1 MEGLY
6 FEVKPRRD
14 EPRRPRSS
22 DKPRPNITSN
32 HCSFPSVLHPNSP
45 TLCPEKL
52 TSARKRAATWEERLE
67 EEGEEEEV
75 QYKLTLIGSLPVH
88 HLTTMAMLPWVVA
101 EISKAQPAEREL
113 GTGLCSGSPSAG
125 QLDPS
130 THNQTVFLCVSA
142 SWVRCV
148 SVLEE
153 GAVWDPLTH
162 TVLFECRPHQV
173 TKLIHNSQ
181 EPNSFG
187 CLVRD
192 APNCACYV
200 FQCQDSTKVPEIIS
214 TLRQVGK
221 SSARNDDIT
230 IHASKTSS
238 AGSDPSETCFSSLS
252 TTTTTIAPSIAV
264 SPTAFAKKFEV
275 LFCGRVSVAHKKAPP
290 ALIDECIEKFS
301 QLHGS
306 GKSDKGGNSGGLVGG
321 LRRALTSS
329 SNGLV
334 GGGAVGNGAAGSP
347 TTGKRPVLFK
357 RDPSFPCLQALDE
370 NGLSPEI
377 SHTNTT
383 DAQAN
388 SAGVQPTSLQENR
401 TMLFTVGRSQIFLV
415 SPDTKKVA
423 IEKSFREISFCS
435 QGIRHVD
442 HFGFICRET
451 VEGGSCHFVCY
462 VFQCTDESLVD
473 EIMLTLKQAFSVAA
487 LQQNAKTQSQQC
499 DSCPMQQL
507 HRLCERIEGLHPSK
521 TKLELQKYLATLDN
535 QEQASVFENAMRAR
549 PKSDQEENELVMA
562 SLRSLYEERQR
573 SHQHTLCGDSKQ
585 VCEDAAPAPVEAQQ
599 QSSSRQRLEQFKSRA
614 KRSLTESLEGIWK
627 ASSKTRA
634 QRDNSVGS
642 DSGSST
648 CTVKSSQDHPCLDDP
663 LPPSTQLRPTSPL
676 RCHNST
682 GDLKRL
688 DSSLPLS
695 PSSSSLP
702 GDAQPQGFRRR
713 ASTFSHPPTPSSAE
727 YSPMHILTHTPQDP
741 TAASKPK
748 LVRHYS
754 VSTDTPHQSKHV
766 PTDSTL
772 PPIPPCPSSHSPL
785 LAHHPSSPSAG
796 ARLNRRSTLGDLR
809 ARLHSS
815 SSVPNFLKFQFLAPV
830 HENDSPEL
838 RSSDV
843 AALSTPSAACGVG
856 ESPLRSHRHS
866 WRQQIFLRVATPQK
880 NTESNERGDPCLE
893 GGRVC
898 VGQVGVG
905 GSGDSS
911 VRVVPEERKKRSKE
925 ELRELWRKAIL
936 QQILLQ
942 RMERENQ
949 KLQASE
955 SDLQNKRLKL
965 DYEEITPCLKDV
977 TLVWEKMLGTPG
989 RAKVKFDRE
998 TIHAAVAQGVPRQH
1012 RGEIWKFLSEQYL
1025 LRQTV
1030 PSRPPTNHTPY
1041 KELLKQ
1047 LTSQQ
1052 HAILIDLGRT
1062 FPTHPYFQAQLGA
1075 GQLSLYNLLK
1085 AYSLLDPEVGYCQGL
1100 SFIAGVL
1107 LLHMGE
1113 EDAFNMLKFL
1123 MYDVGLRKQYRP
1135 DMIILQI
1142 QMYQLSRLLHD
1153 YHRDLYS
1160 HLEQQEI
1167 GPSLYATPWFLTAFA
1182 SHFPLGFVARVFDML
1197 FLQGSEVIFK
1207 VALSLLGS
1215 HKPLILQHES
1225 LESIVDFIKTTLP
1238 NLGLVQME
1246 KTINQ
1251 VCEMDMSKQLQAY
1264 EVEYHVLQDELLDT
1278 PPTLN
1283 QHQRAAQLE
1292 RTNQSLRQQNLDL
1305 LEELQVS
1312 HARVCSLESRV
1323 EALTQSEGRL
1333 KEQVSVLEEEKK
1345 QLASTVTH
1353 LQALLVSLGI
1363 HTNPDGHT
1371 LPPPSERQVTAT
1383 AKVEGLANRTV
1394 DSLLHPLALP
1404 EGS

>member
-14 EPRRPRSS
+14 EALRPGSF
-22 DKPRPNITSN
+22 DKPRPNLTSN
-32 HCSFPSVLHPNSP
+32 HRSFPSLSHFTSSQ
-45 TLCPEKL
+45 KL
-52 TSARKRAATWEERLE
+52 TSARETAAW
-67 EEGEEEEV
+67 GEKVEEEV
-75 QYKLTLIGSLPVH
+75 EEEVRYKLTLIGSLPVH
-88 HLTTMAMLPWVVA
+88 HMTTMAMLPWVVA
-101 EISKAQPAEREL
+101 EISRSRPAEKEEVRCA
-113 GTGLCSGSPSAG
+113 GPGGG
-125 QLDPS
+125 QLYPP
-130 THNQTVFLCVSA
+130 TRNQTVFLCVSA
-142 SWVRCV
+142 SLVRCM
-148 SVLEE
+148 SVWAE
-153 GAVWDPLTH
+153 GVVWDPLTH

-181 EPNSFG
+181 EASSFG
-187 CLVRD
+187 CLVRGP
-192 APNCACYV
+192 PNCACYV

-214 TLRQVGK
+214 TLRQAGK
-221 SSARNDDIT
+221 SSARNNET
-230 IHASKTSS
+230 TSNKTS
-238 AGSDPSETCFSSLS
+238 AGSAGTEPSETCLNVSSLS
-252 TTTTTIAPSIAV
+252 TTTSSAAHAAAV
-264 SPTAFAKKFEV
+264 SPTTFAKKFEV

-301 QLHGS
+301 QLHRS
-306 GKSDKGGNSGGLVGG
+306 GMTDKGGSSGGLVGG
-321 LRRALTSS
+321 LKKALSFQ
-329 SNGLV
+329 SNGLWND
-334 GGGAVGNGAAGSP
+334 AVGNGAAGSP

-357 RDPSFPCLQALDE
+357 RDPSFPSLQALDE

-377 SHTNTT
+377 SHANTT
-383 DAQAN
+383 DAN
-388 SAGVQPTSLQENR
+388 TRSPGVQPTSLQENR
-401 TMLFTVGRSQIFLV
+401 TMLFTIGRSQIFLV

-507 HRLCERIEGLHPSK
+507 HRLCERIEGLHPPK
-521 TKLELQKYLATLDN
+521 TKLELQKHLATLDN
-535 QEQASVFENAMRAR
+535 QEQASVFENTMRAR
-549 PKSDQEENELVMA
+549 PKSDQEENELIMA
-562 SLRSLYEERQR
+562 SLRNLYEERQK
-573 SHQHTLCGDSKQ
+573 SHQHTLPGDSKQ
-585 VCEDAAPAPVEAQQ
+585 VCEEPAPVPVEAQQ

-627 ASSKTRA
+627 GSSKARA
-634 QRDNSVGS
+634 QRNNSEGS
-642 DSGSST
+642 DSSSSI
-648 CTVKSSQDHPCLDDP
+648 CTVNSSQEQSCYDDP
-663 LPPSTQLRPTSPL
+663 LPASSQLRPTSPL

-688 DSSLPLS
+688 DTSLSLS

-713 ASTFSHPPTPSSAE
+713 ASTFSHSPTSTSAE
-727 YSPMHILTHTPQDP
+727 YSPLHTVTHKPQDP
-741 TAASKPK
+741 TAATKPK

-754 VSTDTPHQSKHV
+754 VSTDTPHQS
-766 PTDSTL
+766 
-772 PPIPPCPSSHSPL
+772 
-785 LAHHPSSPSAG
+785 
-796 ARLNRRSTLGDLR
+796 N
-809 ARLHSS
+809 
-815 SSVPNFLKFQFLAPV
+815 
-830 HENDSPEL
+830 
-838 RSSDV
+838 DV
-843 AALSTPSAACGVG
+843 AALSTPSAAYAVG

-880 NTESNERGDPCLE
+880 NTETSERGDSCLE

-898 VGQVGVG
+898 VGQVVGG

-911 VRVVPEERKKRSKE
+911 MRVVPEERMKRSKE
-925 ELRELWRKAIL
+925 DLRELWRKAIL

-965 DYEEITPCLKDV
+965 DYEEITPCLKEV

-989 RAKVKFDRE
+989 RAKVKFDTE

-1025 LRQTV
+1025 IRQTV
-1030 PSRPPTNHTPY
+1030 PARPPPNHTPY

-1123 MYDVGLRKQYRP
+1123 MYDIGLRKQYRP
-1135 DMIILQI
+1135 DMITLQI

-1153 YHRDLYS
+1153 YHRDLHT

-1215 HKPLILQHES
+1215 HKPLILQHDS

-1251 VCEMDMSKQLQAY
+1251 VCEMDVCKQLQAY

-1312 HARVCSLESRV
+1312 HARVCSLEGRMETLV
-1323 EALTQSEGRL
+1323 QSEGQL
-1333 KEQVSVLEEEKK
+1333 KQQVSSLEEEKK
-1345 QLASTVTH
+1345 QLLSTVTH
-1353 LQALLVSLGI
+1353 LKDLLASLGI
-1363 HTNPDGHT
+1363 QTTPDGHK
-1371 LPPPSERQVTAT
+1371 LPPPSERHVVTAE
-1383 AKVEGLANRTV
+1383 AQVEGREGLGNRTV
-1394 DSLLHPLALP
+1394 DSLPHPLALP
-1404 EGS
+1404 KGL

>member
-1 MEGLY
+1 MADGMKARLQRLNL
-6 FEVKPRRD
+6 F
-14 EPRRPRSS
+14 
-22 DKPRPNITSN
+22 NI
-32 HCSFPSVLHPNSP
+32 
-45 TLCPEKL
+45 K
-52 TSARKRAATWEERLE
+52 
-67 EEGEEEEV
+67 
-75 QYKLTLIGSLPVH
+75 
-88 HLTTMAMLPWVVA
+88 
-101 EISKAQPAEREL
+101 
-113 GTGLCSGSPSAG
+113 
-125 QLDPS
+125 
-130 THNQTVFLCVSA
+130 
-142 SWVRCV
+142 
-148 SVLEE
+148 
-153 GAVWDPLTH
+153 
-162 TVLFECRPHQV
+162 
-173 TKLIHNSQ
+173 Q
-181 EPNSFG
+181 EQK
-187 CLVRD
+187 D
-192 APNCACYV
+192 
-200 FQCQDSTKVPEIIS
+200 VPEIIS
-214 TLRQVGK
+214 TLRQAGK
-221 SSARNDDIT
+221 SSARSDVI
-230 IHASKTSS
+230 APVPVKTSS
-238 AGSDPSETCFSSLS
+238 GRHDPSEACHAAASAA
-252 TTTTTIAPSIAV
+252 I

-275 LFCGRVSVAHKKAPP
+275 LFCGRASVAHKKAPP
-290 ALIDECIEKFS
+290 ALIDECIEKFG

-306 GKSDKGGNSGGLVGG
+306 GSSDGGGTAGGSAGAPQ
-321 LRRALTSS
+321 RASFQH
-329 SNGLV
+329 NGLW
-334 GGGAVGNGAAGSP
+334 GADVRNGAAGSP
-347 TTGKRPVLFK
+347 TAGKRPALFK

-383 DAQAN
+383 EAQGH
-388 SAGVQPTSLQENR
+388 SAEVQPTSLQENR
-401 TMLFTVGRSQIFLV
+401 TMLFMVGRSQIFLV

-435 QGIRHVD
+435 QGICHVD

-487 LQQNAKTQSQQC
+487 LQQNVKTQRQQC
-499 DSCPMQQL
+499 DGCPMQQL
-507 HRLCERIEGLHPSK
+507 HRLCERIEGLHASK
-521 TKLELQKYLATLDN
+521 TKLELQRHLASLDN
-535 QEQASVFENAMRAR
+535 EEQASVFENTMRAC

-562 SLRSLYEERQR
+562 SLRVLYEEKQR
-573 SHQHTLCGDSKQ
+573 SHQHTLPGDSKQ
-585 VCEDAAPAPVEAQQ
+585 VCEEVAPAPVDSQ

-627 ASSKTRA
+627 GSSKARA
-634 QRDNSVGS
+634 QRDNSVVG
-642 DSGSST
+642 DSGSSVCALT
-648 CTVKSSQDHPCLDDP
+648 CDQSCLDDP
-663 LPPSTQLRPTSPL
+663 LPAPSQLRPTSPL

-688 DSSLPLS
+688 DSSLPPAAS
-695 PSSSSLP
+695 FQPSDSH
-702 GDAQPQGFRRR
+702 PQGFRRR

-727 YSPMHILTHTPQDP
+727 NSPLHALTRTSQDLA
-741 TAASKPK
+741 AASKPK

-754 VSTDTPHQSKHV
+754 VSTDTPHQS
-766 PTDSTL
+766 
-772 PPIPPCPSSHSPL
+772 
-785 LAHHPSSPSAG
+785 
-796 ARLNRRSTLGDLR
+796 
-809 ARLHSS
+809 
-815 SSVPNFLKFQFLAPV
+815 
-830 HENDSPEL
+830 ND
-838 RSSDV
+838 V
-843 AALSTPSAACGVG
+843 VALSTPSAACGVA
-856 ESPLRSHRHS
+856 ESPLRSYRHS

-880 NTESNERGDPCLE
+880 NTDPSERGDPCLE
-893 GGRVC
+893 RGRLSA
-898 VGQVGVG
+898 GQEGVG
-905 GSGDSS
+905 GSGEPSIRP
-911 VRVVPEERKKRSKE
+911 VAEERRRRRSKE

-942 RMERENQ
+942 RMEMENQ

-977 TLVWEKMLGTPG
+977 TLVWEKMLGTPA
-989 RAKVKFDRE
+989 RAKVKFDTE
-998 TIHAAVAQGVPRQH
+998 AIHGAVAQGVPRQH
-1012 RGEIWKFLSEQYL
+1012 RGEIWKLLSEQYL

-1030 PSRPPTNHTPY
+1030 PSRPPTNPTPY
-1041 KELLKQ
+1041 KDLLKQ
-1047 LTSQQ
+1047 LTTQQ

-1062 FPTHPYFQAQLGA
+1062 FPTHPYFQGQLGA

-1113 EDAFNMLKFL
+1113 EDAFYMLKFL

-1153 YHRDLYS
+1153 YHRDLYI

-1207 VALSLLGS
+1207 VAMSLLGS

-1251 VCEMDMSKQLQAY
+1251 VCQMDVSKQLQAY
-1264 EVEYHVLQDELLDT
+1264 EVEYHVLQDELVDT
-1278 PPTLN
+1278 PPTLT
-1283 QHQRAAQLE
+1283 QQQRAAQLE

-1312 HARVCSLESRV
+1312 HARVCSLEGQV
-1323 EALTQSEGRL
+1323 EILAQSEGQLR
-1333 KEQVSVLEEEKK
+1333 EQVTALEGEKE
-1345 QLASTVTH
+1345 QLASTVRH
-1353 LQALLVSLGI
+1353 LRDILTGLGI
-1363 HTNPDGHT
+1363 HTTPEGHT
-1371 LPPPSERQVTAT
+1371 PPPPHPEDKQRLGAVRGGGGEVSTA
-1383 AKVEGLANRTV
+1383 
-1394 DSLLHPLALP
+1394 DFLLHTTVLP

>member
-1 MEGLY
+1 M
-6 FEVKPRRD
+6 
-14 EPRRPRSS
+14 
-22 DKPRPNITSN
+22 N
-32 HCSFPSVLHPNSP
+32 
-45 TLCPEKL
+45 
-52 TSARKRAATWEERLE
+52 ATWGVKVE
-67 EEGEEEEV
+67 EEGEEEEEEEEV
-75 QYKLTLIGSLPVH
+75 KYKLTLIGSLPVH

-101 EISKAQPAEREL
+101 EIGRSRPAEKEPN
-113 GTGLCSGSPSAG
+113 GDG

-130 THNQTVFLCVSA
+130 TSNQMVSLCVSA

-148 SVLEE
+148 SIMGE
-153 GAVWDPLTH
+153 GVVWDPLTH
-162 TVLFECRPHQV
+162 TVLFECSPHQV

-181 EPNSFG
+181 EPSSFG
-187 CLVRD
+187 CLLRKT
-192 APNCACYV
+192 PHCACYV

-214 TLRQVGK
+214 SLRQAGK
-221 SSARNDDIT
+221 SSARNNDTAAI
-230 IHASKTSS
+230 SNKTSTR
-238 AGSDPSETCFSSLS
+238 AFS
-252 TTTTTIAPSIAV
+252 
-264 SPTAFAKKFEV
+264 KKFEV
-275 LFCGRVSVAHKKAPP
+275 LFCGRVSVAHRKAPP

-301 QLHGS
+301 KLHGS
-306 GKSDKGGNSGGLVGG
+306 GTTDEGGNGGRLVGG
-321 LRRALTSS
+321 LRRALTFQ
-329 SNGLV
+329 SNGL
-334 GGGAVGNGAAGSP
+334 GS
-347 TTGKRPVLFK
+347 G
-357 RDPSFPCLQALDE
+357 ALDE

-383 DAQAN
+383 DAHTC
-388 SAGVQPTSLQENR
+388 SAEVQPTSLQENR
-401 TMLFTVGRSQIFLV
+401 TMLFTVGRSQIFLI

-487 LQQNAKTQSQQC
+487 LHQSAKTQSQQC
-499 DSCPMQQL
+499 DGCPMQQL
-507 HRLCERIEGLHPSK
+507 HRLCERIEGLHPPK
-521 TKLELQKYLATLDN
+521 TKLELQRHLATLDN
-535 QEQASVFENAMRAR
+535 EEQASVFENTMRAR

-562 SLRSLYEERQR
+562 SLRNLYEEKQR
-573 SHQHTLCGDSKQ
+573 SHQH
-585 VCEDAAPAPVEAQQ
+585 A
-599 QSSSRQRLEQFKSRA
+599 
-614 KRSLTESLEGIWK
+614 
-627 ASSKTRA
+627 
-634 QRDNSVGS
+634 
-642 DSGSST
+642 
-648 CTVKSSQDHPCLDDP
+648 
-663 LPPSTQLRPTSPL
+663 
-676 RCHNST
+676 
-682 GDLKRL
+682 
-688 DSSLPLS
+688 
-695 PSSSSLP
+695 LP
-702 GDAQPQGFRRR
+702 GDGKQVTVAPTVYTLTVTCFFSALYYSLLSIPIMSHTSTKVPDILSVFSVVTNSFIPCEWGPSFCFHLCS
-713 ASTFSHPPTPSSAE
+713 ASFFHL
-727 YSPMHILTHTPQDP
+727 HL
-741 TAASKPK
+741 
-748 LVRHYS
+748 
-754 VSTDTPHQSKHV
+754 
-766 PTDSTL
+766 
-772 PPIPPCPSSHSPL
+772 SPL
-785 LAHHPSSPSAG
+785 VG
-796 ARLNRRSTLGDLR
+796 LR

-830 HENDSPEL
+830 QENDCPESKS
-838 RSSDV
+838 RYIHI
-843 AALSTPSAACGVG
+843 AACWVG

-880 NTESNERGDPCLE
+880 NTDTNERGDSCLE
-893 GGRVC
+893 AGRVC
-898 VGQVGVG
+898 LGQVGVG
-905 GSGDSS
+905 GGGDLSMRA
-911 VRVVPEERKKRSKE
+911 VLEESTRRSKE
-925 ELRELWRKAIL
+925 ELRDLWRKAIL

-955 SDLQNKRLKL
+955 SDLKNKRLKL
-965 DYEEITPCLKDV
+965 DYEEITPCLKEV
-977 TLVWEKMLGTPG
+977 TLVWEKMLGTPV
-989 RAKVKFDRE
+989 RAKVKFDTE

-1107 LLHMGE
+1107 LLHMEE
-1113 EDAFNMLKFL
+1113 EDAFYMLKFL

-1215 HKPLILQHES
+1215 HKPLILQHDS

-1251 VCEMDMSKQLQAY
+1251 VCEMDVSKQLQAY
-1264 EVEYHVLQDELLDT
+1264 EVEYHVLQDELLDMS
-1278 PPTLN
+1278 PTLN

-1312 HARVCSLESRV
+1312 HARVRSLESRL
-1323 EALTQSEGRL
+1323 EAFVQSEGRL
-1333 KEQVSVLEEEKK
+1333 KEQVSALEEEKK
-1345 QLASTVTH
+1345 QLLSTVTR
-1353 LQALLVSLGI
+1353 LQDVLTNLDVPNSLDV
-1363 HTNPDGHT
+1363 HT
-1371 LPPPSERQVTAT
+1371 PSTC
-1383 AKVEGLANRTV
+1383 
-1394 DSLLHPLALP
+1394 
-1404 EGS
+1404 

>member
-1 MEGLY
+1 MLSSHL
-6 FEVKPRRD
+6 FLSPR
-14 EPRRPRSS
+14 
-22 DKPRPNITSN
+22 
-32 HCSFPSVLHPNSP
+32 L
-45 TLCPEKL
+45 
-52 TSARKRAATWEERLE
+52 
-67 EEGEEEEV
+67 
-75 QYKLTLIGSLPVH
+75 Q
-88 HLTTMAMLPWVVA
+88 
-101 EISKAQPAEREL
+101 
-113 GTGLCSGSPSAG
+113 
-125 QLDPS
+125 
-130 THNQTVFLCVSA
+130 
-142 SWVRCV
+142 
-148 SVLEE
+148 
-153 GAVWDPLTH
+153 
-162 TVLFECRPHQV
+162 
-173 TKLIHNSQ
+173 
-181 EPNSFG
+181 
-187 CLVRD
+187 
-192 APNCACYV
+192 
-200 FQCQDSTKVPEIIS
+200 VPEIIS
-214 TLRQVGK
+214 TLRQAGK
-221 SSARNDDIT
+221 SSA
-230 IHASKTSS
+230 
-238 AGSDPSETCFSSLS
+238 PP
-252 TTTTTIAPSIAV
+252 TTVV

-275 LFCGRVSVAHKKAPP
+275 LFCGRVSVAHKNAPP
-290 ALIDECIEKFS
+290 ALIDECIEKFGQS
-301 QLHGS
+301 HVSGVGGKGGS
-306 GKSDKGGNSGGLVGG
+306 GGGLVE
-321 LRRALTSS
+321 
-329 SNGLV
+329 
-334 GGGAVGNGAAGSP
+334 SP
-347 TTGKRPVLFK
+347 PTGKRPILFK

-377 SHTNTT
+377 SNAKTGDTNTHT
-383 DAQAN
+383 
-388 SAGVQPTSLQENR
+388 SGVQPTSLQENR

-487 LQQNAKTQSQQC
+487 LQQSAKTQSQQC

-507 HRLCERIEGLHPSK
+507 HRLCERIEGLHPCK
-521 TKLELQKYLATLDN
+521 TKLELQRHLATLDN
-535 QEQASVFENAMRAR
+535 QEQASVFENTMVIIV
-549 PKSDQEENELVMA
+549 SDL
-562 SLRSLYEERQR
+562 SLCLFP
-573 SHQHTLCGDSKQ
+573 HHLC
-585 VCEDAAPAPVEAQQ
+585 
-599 QSSSRQRLEQFKSRA
+599 
-614 KRSLTESLEGIWK
+614 
-627 ASSKTRA
+627 
-634 QRDNSVGS
+634 
-642 DSGSST
+642 
-648 CTVKSSQDHPCLDDP
+648 
-663 LPPSTQLRPTSPL
+663 

-688 DSSLPLS
+688 DTS
-695 PSSSSLP
+695 PSVSSSSLSP
-702 GDAQPQGFRRR
+702 SRDTQQQGFRRR
-713 ASTFSHPPTPSSAE
+713 ASTFSHPPTPSSSDS
-727 YSPMHILTHTPQDP
+727 SPALIFTHTPQD
-741 TAASKPK
+741 AAATTKPK

-754 VSTDTPHQSKHV
+754 VSTDTPHQS
-766 PTDSTL
+766 
-772 PPIPPCPSSHSPL
+772 
-785 LAHHPSSPSAG
+785 
-796 ARLNRRSTLGDLR
+796 N
-809 ARLHSS
+809 
-815 SSVPNFLKFQFLAPV
+815 
-830 HENDSPEL
+830 
-838 RSSDV
+838 DV
-843 AALSTPSAACGVG
+843 AALTPIG

-880 NTESNERGDPCLE
+880 NS
-893 GGRVC
+893 
-898 VGQVGVG
+898 
-905 GSGDSS
+905 DSS
-911 VRVVPEERKKRSKE
+911 GENKCNTFVCPRLGLIPVCETGPLVLPEERKRKSKE

-936 QQILLQ
+936 QQILLL
-942 RMERENQ
+942 RMEKENQ

-955 SDLQNKRLKL
+955 SNLQNRRLKL
-965 DYEEITPCLKDV
+965 DYEEITPCLKEV

-989 RAKVKFDRE
+989 RAKIKFDTE
-998 TIHAAVAQGVPRQH
+998 TIHAAVAQGVPRHH

-1030 PSRPPTNHTPY
+1030 PSRPPANHAPY

-1123 MYDVGLRKQYRP
+1123 MYDMGLRKQYRP

-1197 FLQGSEVIFK
+1197 FLQGAEVIFK

-1215 HKPLILQHES
+1215 HKPLILQHDS

-1251 VCEMDMSKQLQAY
+1251 VCEMDVSKQLQAY

-1278 PPTLN
+1278 PTTLN
-1283 QHQRAAQLE
+1283 QSQRAAQLE

-1312 HARVCSLESRV
+1312 HARVCSLESQV
-1323 EALTQSEGRL
+1323 EVLVQSEGRL
-1333 KEQVSVLEEEKK
+1333 REQASALEEEKR
-1345 QLASTVTH
+1345 QLQSTVTH
-1353 LQALLVSLGI
+1353 LHDILTSLGI
-1363 HTNPDGHT
+1363 HISLDAHPLTHT
-1371 LPPPSERQVTAT
+1371 PPPDRHTVTAA
-1383 AKVEGLANRTV
+1383 AKVEGKEVAGNGTAATV
-1394 DSLLHPLALP
+1394 PHPPACPEDS
-1404 EGS
+1404 

>member
-6 FEVKPRRD
+6 FEVKPKGG
-14 EPRRPRSS
+14 EVRRPRSS
-22 DKPRPNITSN
+22 NKPSPHLSSN
-32 HCSFPSVLHPNSP
+32 HRSCPSLSH
-45 TLCPEKL
+45 L
-52 TSARKRAATWEERLE
+52 TSSPQSLQKWRGQVDAAA
-67 EEGEEEEV
+67 GEEIR
-75 QYKLTLIGSLPVH
+75 YKLTMTGSLPVH
-88 HLTTMAMLPWVVA
+88 NLTTMAMLPWVVA
-101 EISKAQPAEREL
+101 EIRRSAEKDA
-113 GTGLCSGSPSAG
+113 SAG
-125 QLDPS
+125 LRCGRGGGGRLDSAPCS
-130 THNQTVFLCVSA
+130 KTVLLCVSA
-142 SWVRCV
+142 SCVRCV
-148 SVLEE
+148 SALGEQCL
-153 GAVWDPLTH
+153 WDPLTH
-162 TVLFECRPHQV
+162 AVLFECRPHQV

-181 EPNSFG
+181 EPDSFA
-187 CLVRD
+187 CLVRST
-192 APNCACYV
+192 PKCACYV

-214 TLRQVGK
+214 TLRQAGK
-221 SSARNDDIT
+221 SSARNDEIT
-230 IHASKTSS
+230 AVPIKTS
-238 AGSDPSETCFSSLS
+238 AGSGGCDTSETGFSSLS
-252 TTTTTIAPSIAV
+252 TTTNSTAPSSAV
-264 SPTAFAKKFEV
+264 SPTTFAKKFEV

-306 GKSDKGGNSGGLVGG
+306 RSTDKGGNGSGLVDG
-321 LRRALTSS
+321 LRRALSFQ
-329 SNGLV
+329 SNGV
-334 GGGAVGNGAAGSP
+334 GSGSVSNGAVGSA
-347 TTGKRPVLFK
+347 TTGTRPVLFK
-357 RDPSFPCLQALDE
+357 QDPSFPSLQALDE

-377 SHTNTT
+377 SNTNTT
-383 DAQAN
+383 DPLDHSTN
-388 SAGVQPTSLQENR
+388 VQPTSLQENR
-401 TMLFTVGRSQIFLV
+401 TMLFTVGKSQIFLV

-451 VEGGSCHFVCY
+451 VEGGNCHFVCY

-487 LQQNAKTQSQQC
+487 LQQNAKMQSQQC
-499 DSCPMQQL
+499 DDCPMQQL

-521 TKLELQKYLATLDN
+521 TKLELQKHLATLDN
-535 QEQASVFENAMRAR
+535 EEQASVFENAMRAR
-549 PKSDQEENELVMA
+549 PKSDREENELVMA
-562 SLRSLYEERQR
+562 SLRSLYDEKQKN
-573 SHQHTLCGDSKQ
+573 HQHTLPGDSKQ
-585 VCEDAAPAPVEAQQ
+585 MCEDAAPAPPEAQQ

-627 ASSKTRA
+627 GSSKARP
-634 QRDNSVGS
+634 QRENSEGS
-642 DSGSST
+642 ESGSSI
-648 CTVKSSQDHPCLDDP
+648 CTVNSSQDQPCLDDP
-663 LPPSTQLRPTSPL
+663 LPASSHLRPTSPL
-676 RCHNST
+676 KGHNSA

-688 DSSLPLS
+688 DTSLSLS
-695 PSSSSLP
+695 PSSSSP
-702 GDAQPQGFRRR
+702 SDAEPRGFRRR
-713 ASTFSHPPTPSSAE
+713 ASTFSHSPSPSSVLE
-727 YSPMHILTHTPQDP
+727 YSPLHKETHSPQDP
-741 TAASKPK
+741 RTATKPK

-754 VSTDTPHQSKHV
+754 VSTDSPHQSKNV

-772 PPIPPCPSSHSPL
+772 PPLPPCPSSHSPVL
-785 LAHHPSSPSAG
+785 FHHPSSPSTG
-796 ARLNRRSTLGDLR
+796 ARFNKR
-809 ARLHSS
+809 
-815 SSVPNFLKFQFLAPV
+815 
-830 HENDSPEL
+830 
-838 RSSDV
+838 SDV
-843 AALSTPSAACGVG
+843 AALSTSRAACVVG

-880 NTESNERGDPCLE
+880 STDSAERADPCLE
-893 GGRVC
+893 GGRLC
-898 VGQVGVG
+898 AGQVSGG

-911 VRVVPEERKKRSKE
+911 MRALPEEGTKRSKE
-925 ELRELWRKAIL
+925 QLRDLWRKAIL

-965 DYEEITPCLKDV
+965 DYEEITPCLKEV

-989 RAKVKFDRE
+989 RAKIKFDTE

-1030 PSRPPTNHTPY
+1030 PSRPPSNHTPY

-1075 GQLSLYNLLK
+1075 GQLSLYNILK

-1123 MYDVGLRKQYRP
+1123 MYDIGLRKQYRP

-1153 YHRDLYS
+1153 YHRDLHG

-1167 GPSLYATPWFLTAFA
+1167 GPSLYATPWFLTLFA

-1215 HKPLILQHES
+1215 HKPLILQHDT

-1251 VCEMDMSKQLQAY
+1251 VCEMDVSKQLQAY

-1283 QHQRAAQLE
+1283 QQQRAAQLE

-1323 EALTQSEGRL
+1323 EVLAQSEGRL
-1333 KEQVSVLEEEKK
+1333 KEQVSALEEEK
-1345 QLASTVTH
+1345 QELLSAVTH
-1353 LQALLVSLGI
+1353 LQNLLTSLGI
-1363 HTNPDGHT
+1363 NSPDGHP
-1371 LPPPSERQVTAT
+1371 LPPTF
-1383 AKVEGLANRTV
+1383 
-1394 DSLLHPLALP
+1394 
-1404 EGS
+1404 

>member
-1 MEGLY
+1 
-6 FEVKPRRD
+6 
-14 EPRRPRSS
+14 
-22 DKPRPNITSN
+22 
-32 HCSFPSVLHPNSP
+32 
-45 TLCPEKL
+45 
-52 TSARKRAATWEERLE
+52 
-67 EEGEEEEV
+67 
-75 QYKLTLIGSLPVH
+75 
-88 HLTTMAMLPWVVA
+88 
-101 EISKAQPAEREL
+101 
-113 GTGLCSGSPSAG
+113 
-125 QLDPS
+125 
-130 THNQTVFLCVSA
+130 
-142 SWVRCV
+142 
-148 SVLEE
+148 
-153 GAVWDPLTH
+153 
-162 TVLFECRPHQV
+162 
-173 TKLIHNSQ
+173 
-181 EPNSFG
+181 
-187 CLVRD
+187 
-192 APNCACYV
+192 
-200 FQCQDSTKVPEIIS
+200 
-214 TLRQVGK
+214 
-221 SSARNDDIT
+221 
-230 IHASKTSS
+230 
-238 AGSDPSETCFSSLS
+238 
-252 TTTTTIAPSIAV
+252 
-264 SPTAFAKKFEV
+264 
-275 LFCGRVSVAHKKAPP
+275 
-290 ALIDECIEKFS
+290 
-301 QLHGS
+301 
-306 GKSDKGGNSGGLVGG
+306 
-321 LRRALTSS
+321 
-329 SNGLV
+329 
-334 GGGAVGNGAAGSP
+334 
-347 TTGKRPVLFK
+347 
-357 RDPSFPCLQALDE
+357 
-370 NGLSPEI
+370 
-377 SHTNTT
+377 
-383 DAQAN
+383 
-388 SAGVQPTSLQENR
+388 
-401 TMLFTVGRSQIFLV
+401 MLFTVGRSQIFLI

-423 IEKSFREISFCS
+423 IEKSFKEISFCS

-451 VEGGSCHFVCY
+451 VEGGSWHFVCY
-462 VFQCTDESLVD
+462 VFQCADESLVD

-487 LQQNAKTQSQQC
+487 LQENAKTRSQQC
-499 DSCPMQQL
+499 ESCPMQQL
-507 HRLCERIEGLHPSK
+507 HKLCERIEGLNPSK

-535 QEQASVFENAMRAR
+535 KEQASVFENTMRAR
-549 PKSDQEENELVMA
+549 PKSDQEENGLIMA
-562 SLRSLYEERQR
+562 SLRALYEERQK
-573 SHQHTLCGDSKQ
+573 SHLHTQAGDSKQ
-585 VCEDAAPAPVEAQQ
+585 CEETAPGPVEAQP

-627 ASSKTRA
+627 GSSKAKA
-634 QRDNSVGS
+634 QRENSEGS
-642 DSGSST
+642 DSGSSV
-648 CTVKSSQDHPCLDDP
+648 CTVSNSQNQSSFDDP
-663 LPPSTQLRPTSPL
+663 LPAFSQLRPTSPL

-688 DSSLPLS
+688 DTSLCLS

-702 GDAQPQGFRRR
+702 GDGQQQGFRRR
-713 ASTFSHPPTPSSAE
+713 ASTFSHPPTPSSVE
-727 YSPMHILTHTPQDP
+727 NSPLHTPAHKPQQDLN
-741 TAASKPK
+741 AATKPR

-754 VSTDTPHQSKHV
+754 VSTDTPHQSK
-766 PTDSTL
+766 
-772 PPIPPCPSSHSPL
+772 
-785 LAHHPSSPSAG
+785 
-796 ARLNRRSTLGDLR
+796 
-809 ARLHSS
+809 
-815 SSVPNFLKFQFLAPV
+815 
-830 HENDSPEL
+830 
-838 RSSDV
+838 DV
-843 AALSTPSAACGVG
+843 AALSTSNAEFVVG

-880 NTESNERGDPCLE
+880 NTETNERGDSCVD

-898 VGQVGVG
+898 VGQVVG
-905 GSGDSS
+905 GGNVDLSMRALS
-911 VRVVPEERKKRSKE
+911 EERTKRSKA

-989 RAKVKFDRE
+989 RAKVKFDSE
-998 TIHAAVAQGVPRQH
+998 TVHAAVAQGVPRQH

-1025 LRQTV
+1025 LKQTV
-1030 PSRPPTNHTPY
+1030 PSRPPANDTPY

-1062 FPTHPYFQAQLGA
+1062 FPTHPYFHAQLGA
-1075 GQLSLYNLLK
+1075 GQLSLYNILK
-1085 AYSLLDPEVGYCQGL
+1085 AYSLLDPEVGYCQGM

-1215 HKPLILQHES
+1215 HKPLILQHDS

-1251 VCEMDMSKQLQAY
+1251 VCEMDVSKQLQAY

-1305 LEELQVS
+1305 LEEMQVS
-1312 HARVCSLESRV
+1312 QARVCGLEGQV
-1323 EALTQSEGRL
+1323 AALVQSESQLR
-1333 KEQVSVLEEEKK
+1333 EQVSALEEEKK
-1345 QLASTVTH
+1345 QLLSTATRLRGLLASF
-1353 LQALLVSLGI
+1353 GI
-1363 HTNPDGHT
+1363 QTTPDGYT
-1371 LPPPSERQVTAT
+1371 LSPTTETLVVTA
-1383 AKVEGLANRTV
+1383 AAQV
-1394 DSLLHPLALP
+1394 DGREKPRLHPLAPP
-1404 EGS
+1404 ECS

>member
-6 FEVKPRRD
+6 FEVKPGRD

-22 DKPRPNITSN
+22 EKPCSNLTSN
-32 HCSFPSVLHPNSP
+32 HRSCPSFSYLASS
-45 TLCPEKL
+45 TQCPQKA
-52 TSARKRAATWEERLE
+52 TSWKRTATWEGNKE

-75 QYKLTLIGSLPVH
+75 RYMLTLVGSLPVH
-88 HLTTMAMLPWVVA
+88 HLTTMVMLPWVVA
-101 EISKAQPAEREL
+101 EIRRSRPAGKEPVAGMQR
-113 GTGLCSGSPSAG
+113 GTHRGGRV
-125 QLDPS
+125 DPS
-130 THNQTVFLCVSA
+130 TSNQTVFLYVTA

-148 SVLEE
+148 SFV
-153 GAVWDPLTH
+153 GQGIVWDPLTH
-162 TVLFECRPHQV
+162 AVLFECRPHQV

-181 EPNSFG
+181 EPSSFA

-192 APNCACYV
+192 DPSCACYV

-214 TLRQVGK
+214 TLRQAGK
-221 SSARNDDIT
+221 CSARNDDIT
-230 IHASKTSS
+230 AISKKAS
-238 AGSDPSETCFSSLS
+238 
-252 TTTTTIAPSIAV
+252 
-264 SPTAFAKKFEV
+264 TAFAKKFEV
-275 LFCGRVSVAHKKAPP
+275 LFCGRASVADKKAPP

-306 GKSDKGGNSGGLVGG
+306 GTNDKGGNSGSLMGG
-321 LRRALTSS
+321 LRRALSFQ
-329 SNGLV
+329 SNGL
-334 GGGAVGNGAAGSP
+334 GGAVGNGATGSP
-347 TTGKRPVLFK
+347 TIGKRPVLFK

-377 SHTNTT
+377 AHTNTT
-383 DAQAN
+383 DALSRTAD
-388 SAGVQPTSLQENR
+388 VQPTSLQENR

-415 SPDTKKVA
+415 SPDTKKVV

-499 DSCPMQQL
+499 DGCPMQEL
-507 HRLCERIEGLHPSK
+507 HKLCERIEGLHPSK
-521 TKLELQKYLATLDN
+521 TKLELQRHLATLDN
-535 QEQASVFENAMRAR
+535 QEQASVFENTMVMSLAR
-549 PKSDQEENELVMA
+549 PMSDQDENELVMA
-562 SLRSLYEERQR
+562 NLRNLYEERQR
-573 SHQHTLCGDSKQ
+573 SHQHTLPGDSKQ
-585 VCEDAAPAPVEAQQ
+585 VTLHGNFTCLQ
-599 QSSSRQRLEQFKSRA
+599 LC
-614 KRSLTESLEGIWK
+614 RSASLVILNVN
-627 ASSKTRA
+627 ALMPF
-634 QRDNSVGS
+634 
-642 DSGSST
+642 
-648 CTVKSSQDHPCLDDP
+648 HL
-663 LPPSTQLRPTSPL
+663 L

-682 GDLKRL
+682 GDLKHL
-688 DSSLPLS
+688 DPSLTFTPFSSP
-695 PSSSSLP
+695 LP
-702 GDAQPQGFRRR
+702 GDAQPQGLRRR
-713 ASTFSHPPTPSSAE
+713 ANTFSHSPTTSSVLE
-727 YSPMHILTHTPQDP
+727 YSPSQTLSQTPQDP
-741 TAASKPK
+741 TTASKPK

-754 VSTDTPHQSKHV
+754 VSTDTPHQNNSILGVLIPFWINVFSFWIHLSFSIFIYLDTYCSWCLHV
-766 PTDSTL
+766 NTY
-772 PPIPPCPSSHSPL
+772 ICCMFFKVL
-785 LAHHPSSPSAG
+785 LTIY
-796 ARLNRRSTLGDLR
+796 LCVCVLL
-809 ARLHSS
+809 LL
-815 SSVPNFLKFQFLAPV
+815 FFF
-830 HENDSPEL
+830 
-838 RSSDV
+838 SDV
-843 AALSTPSAACGVG
+843 AALSTTNTAHGVE

-880 NTESNERGDPCLE
+880 NTDTSGKKGHSNYFIPVQGYLLKPHRPPC
-893 GGRVC
+893 GGN
-898 VGQVGVG
+898 
-905 GSGDSS
+905 GDSS
-911 VRVVPEERKKRSKE
+911 MKMVPEETPKRSKE

-965 DYEEITPCLKDV
+965 DYEEITPCLKEV
-977 TLVWEKMLGTPG
+977 TLVWEKMLGTPA
-989 RAKVKFDRE
+989 RAKVKFDTE

-1025 LRQTV
+1025 LKQAV
-1030 PSRPPTNHTPY
+1030 PSRPPAIDTPY

-1123 MYDVGLRKQYRP
+1123 MYDAGLRKQYRP

-1215 HKPLILQHES
+1215 HKPLILQHDS

-1251 VCEMDMSKQLQAY
+1251 VCEMDVSKQLQAY

-1283 QHQRAAQLE
+1283 QQQRAAQLE

-1312 HARVCSLESRV
+1312 HARVCSLESQV
-1323 EALTQSEGRL
+1323 ESLVQSENQLR
-1333 KEQVSVLEEEKK
+1333 EQVSALEEEKQ
-1345 QLASTVTH
+1345 QLLSTVTR
-1353 LQALLVSLGI
+1353 LQDLLTSLGI
-1363 HTNPDGHT
+1363 RITPDGQT
-1371 LPPPSERQVTAT
+1371 LPPPKERHAAT
-1383 AKVEGLANRTV
+1383 EENKEELGNRTV
-1394 DSLLHPLALP
+1394 DSLLQPLSTESSQSP
-1404 EGS
+1404 SK

>member
-1 MEGLY
+1 M
-6 FEVKPRRD
+6 V
-14 EPRRPRSS
+14 
-22 DKPRPNITSN
+22 
-32 HCSFPSVLHPNSP
+32 
-45 TLCPEKL
+45 
-52 TSARKRAATWEERLE
+52 
-67 EEGEEEEV
+67 
-75 QYKLTLIGSLPVH
+75 
-88 HLTTMAMLPWVVA
+88 
-101 EISKAQPAEREL
+101 
-113 GTGLCSGSPSAG
+113 
-125 QLDPS
+125 
-130 THNQTVFLCVSA
+130 
-142 SWVRCV
+142 
-148 SVLEE
+148 
-153 GAVWDPLTH
+153 
-162 TVLFECRPHQV
+162 
-173 TKLIHNSQ
+173 
-181 EPNSFG
+181 
-187 CLVRD
+187 
-192 APNCACYV
+192 
-200 FQCQDSTKVPEIIS
+200 
-214 TLRQVGK
+214 
-221 SSARNDDIT
+221 
-230 IHASKTSS
+230 
-238 AGSDPSETCFSSLS
+238 
-252 TTTTTIAPSIAV
+252 V

-275 LFCGRVSVAHKKAPP
+275 LFCGRVSVAHRKAPP

-306 GKSDKGGNSGGLVGG
+306 ETTDKGENGGGLVGG
-321 LRRALTSS
+321 LRRALNFQ
-329 SNGLV
+329 SNGL
-334 GGGAVGNGAAGSP
+334 GSGAFGNGAAGSP
-347 TTGKRPVLFK
+347 TIGKRPALFH
-357 RDPSFPCLQALDE
+357 RDLSFPSLEGLDE

-383 DAQAN
+383 DALTR
-388 SAGVQPTSLQENR
+388 SAEVQPTSLQENR
-401 TMLFTVGRSQIFLV
+401 TMLFMVGRSQIFLV
-415 SPDTKKVA
+415 SPDTKKIA
-423 IEKSFREISFCS
+423 IEKTFREISFCS

-462 VFQCTDESLVD
+462 IFQCTDESLVD

-487 LQQNAKTQSQQC
+487 MQQSAKTQSQQC

-507 HRLCERIEGLHPSK
+507 HRLCERIEGLQPSK
-521 TKLELQKYLATLDN
+521 TKLELQRHLASLDN
-535 QEQASVFENAMRAR
+535 QEQASVFENTMRAR
-549 PKSDQEENELVMA
+549 PKNDQQENELVMA
-562 SLRSLYEERQR
+562 WLRNLYEEKQK
-573 SHQHTLCGDSKQ
+573 SHQHTLPGDSSKQ
-585 VCEDAAPAPVEAQQ
+585 LCEEAAPAPVQAQQ

-627 ASSKTRA
+627 GSSKARIS
-634 QRDNSVGS
+634 RDNSEGS
-642 DSGSST
+642 DSSSSIFT
-648 CTVKSSQDHPCLDDP
+648 FNSSQDQLCLDDP
-663 LPPSTQLRPTSPL
+663 LSSPSMLPPTSPL
-676 RCHNST
+676 RGHNST
-682 GDLKRL
+682 GDL
-688 DSSLPLS
+688 DTSLRMS

-702 GDAQPQGFRRR
+702 GEAQPQGFRRR
-713 ASTFSHPPTPSSAE
+713 ASTFSHPPTPSSGLE
-727 YSPMHILTHTPQDP
+727 NSPVHTLNHTPLDA
-741 TAASKPK
+741 TAATKPK

-754 VSTDTPHQSKHV
+754 VSTDTPHQS
-766 PTDSTL
+766 
-772 PPIPPCPSSHSPL
+772 
-785 LAHHPSSPSAG
+785 
-796 ARLNRRSTLGDLR
+796 N
-809 ARLHSS
+809 
-815 SSVPNFLKFQFLAPV
+815 
-830 HENDSPEL
+830 
-838 RSSDV
+838 DV
-843 AALSTPSAACGVG
+843 AALSTSTAACGFG
-856 ESPLRSHRHS
+856 ESPLRHRHS

-880 NTESNERGDPCLE
+880 NTDPNERGDSCCD
-893 GGRVC
+893 GSRVC
-898 VGQVGVG
+898 MGPGGAG
-905 GSGDSS
+905 GSGDLSM
-911 VRVVPEERKKRSKE
+911 RALPEERTKRSKE
-925 ELRELWRKAIL
+925 ELRDLWTKAIL

-977 TLVWEKMLGTPG
+977 TLVWEKMMGTPG
-989 RAKVKFDRE
+989 RARVKFDTE
-998 TIHAAVAQGVPRQH
+998 TIHAAVAQGVPRMH

-1030 PSRPPTNHTPY
+1030 PSRPPANPTPY

-1075 GQLSLYNLLK
+1075 GQLSLYNILK

-1107 LLHMGE
+1107 LLHLEE

-1207 VALSLLGS
+1207 VAMSLLRS
-1215 HKPLILQHES
+1215 HKPLILQHDS

-1251 VCEMDMSKQLQAY
+1251 VCEMDVSKQLQAY

-1312 HARVCSLESRV
+1312 HAHVRSLESRV
-1323 EALTQSEGRL
+1323 EEFVQSEGRL
-1333 KEQVSVLEEEKK
+1333 TEQVSALEEEKK
-1345 QLASTVTH
+1345 QLLSTVTQ
-1353 LQALLVSLGI
+1353 LQDLLTSLGI
-1363 HTNPDGHT
+1363 QSSLDGHT
-1371 LPPPSERQVTAT
+1371 HPPAAERHTASAAAAT
-1383 AKVEGLANRTV
+1383 TNQTVE
-1394 DSLLHPLALP
+1394 SLVHLLALP
-1404 EGS
+1404 ESS

>member
-1 MEGLY
+1 MANGMKARLQL
-6 FEVKPRRD
+6 FNLFNVK
-14 EPRRPRSS
+14 
-22 DKPRPNITSN
+22 
-32 HCSFPSVLHPNSP
+32 
-45 TLCPEKL
+45 
-52 TSARKRAATWEERLE
+52 
-67 EEGEEEEV
+67 
-75 QYKLTLIGSLPVH
+75 
-88 HLTTMAMLPWVVA
+88 
-101 EISKAQPAEREL
+101 
-113 GTGLCSGSPSAG
+113 
-125 QLDPS
+125 
-130 THNQTVFLCVSA
+130 
-142 SWVRCV
+142 
-148 SVLEE
+148 
-153 GAVWDPLTH
+153 
-162 TVLFECRPHQV
+162 
-173 TKLIHNSQ
+173 Q
-181 EPNSFG
+181 EQK
-187 CLVRD
+187 D
-192 APNCACYV
+192 
-200 FQCQDSTKVPEIIS
+200 VPEIIS

-221 SSARNDDIT
+221 SSARNDDLT
-230 IHASKTSS
+230 SLSNKTSTCS
-238 AGSDPSETCFSSLS
+238 GGNDPPEKSLSFSSLS
-252 TTTTTIAPSIAV
+252 TATTSTGSTSAI

-290 ALIDECIEKFS
+290 ALIDECIEKFGR
-301 QLHGS
+301 LHGT
-306 GKSDKGGNSGGLVGG
+306 GATDKGGTGGGLVDG
-321 LRRALTSS
+321 LRKALAFQ
-329 SNGLV
+329 SNGV
-334 GGGAVGNGAAGSP
+334 GAGVNSNGAAGSP
-347 TTGKRPVLFK
+347 TPGKRPILFK
-357 RDPSFPCLQALDE
+357 RDPSFPSLQALDE
-370 NGLSPEI
+370 NGLSPEMSI
-377 SHTNTT
+377 TNTT
-383 DAQAN
+383 DAQN
-388 SAGVQPTSLQENR
+388 QSGVQPTSLQENR
-401 TMLFTVGRSQIFLV
+401 TMLFTVGRSQIYLV

-451 VEGGSCHFVCY
+451 VEGGTCHFVCY

-521 TKLELQKYLATLDN
+521 AKLELQRHLATLDN
-535 QEQASVFENAMRAR
+535 QEQASVFENTMRAR

-562 SLRSLYEERQR
+562 SLRSLYEERQKN
-573 SHQHTLCGDSKQ
+573 HQHSLHVDSKLI
-585 VCEDAAPAPVEAQQ
+585 CEDTASAPVEAQQ
-599 QSSSRQRLEQFKSRA
+599 QSTSRQRLEQFKSRA

-627 ASSKTRA
+627 GSSKARA
-634 QRDNSVGS
+634 QRENSEGS
-642 DSGSST
+642 DGSSSS
-648 CTVKSSQDHPCLDDP
+648 CTANISLDQPCLDDP
-663 LPPSTQLRPTSPL
+663 LAASSQRRPTSPL

-682 GDLKRL
+682 GDLKHL
-688 DSSLPLS
+688 DNSVPMSQ
-695 PSSSSLP
+695 SSSSLP
-702 GDAQPQGFRRR
+702 GDGQPQGFRRR

-727 YSPMHILTHTPQDP
+727 YLPVLTVTHSSQDP
-741 TAASKPK
+741 SPASKPK

-754 VSTDTPHQSKHV
+754 VSTDSPHQ
-766 PTDSTL
+766 T
-772 PPIPPCPSSHSPL
+772 
-785 LAHHPSSPSAG
+785 
-796 ARLNRRSTLGDLR
+796 N
-809 ARLHSS
+809 
-815 SSVPNFLKFQFLAPV
+815 
-830 HENDSPEL
+830 
-838 RSSDV
+838 DV
-843 AALSTPSAACGVG
+843 AALSTPTAACGVG

-880 NTESNERGDPCLE
+880 GTETNDRGDSCLD

-898 VGQVGVG
+898 PGQAGIG
-905 GSGDSS
+905 NGEMGSM
-911 VRVVPEERKKRSKE
+911 RVLPEEKIRRSKE

-955 SDLQNKRLKL
+955 SDLQNRRLKL
-965 DYEEITPCLKDV
+965 DYEEITPCLKEV

-989 RAKVKFDRE
+989 RAKIKFDSE

-1123 MYDVGLRKQYRP
+1123 MYDMGLRKQYRP

-1167 GPSLYATPWFLTAFA
+1167 GPSLYATPWFLTFFA

-1215 HKPLILQHES
+1215 HKPLILQHDS

-1251 VCEMDMSKQLQAY
+1251 VCGMDISKQLQAY

-1283 QHQRAAQLE
+1283 LHQRAAQLE

-1312 HARVCSLESRV
+1312 HARVCSLETQV
-1323 EALTQSEGRL
+1323 QALVHSEGRL
-1333 KEQVSVLEEEKK
+1333 KEQVSALEQEKK
-1345 QLASTVTH
+1345 QLLSTVTR
-1353 LQALLVSLGI
+1353 LQDLLASLGI
-1363 HTNPDGHT
+1363 HTSPDGH
-1371 LPPPSERQVTAT
+1371 
-1383 AKVEGLANRTV
+1383 
-1394 DSLLHPLALP
+1394 ALP
-1404 EGS
+1404 TPTEVKGPQGHQD

>member
-1 MEGLY
+1 MADGMRARLQR
-6 FEVKPRRD
+6 FSLFNNKPQQRD
-14 EPRRPRSS
+14 
-22 DKPRPNITSN
+22 
-32 HCSFPSVLHPNSP
+32 
-45 TLCPEKL
+45 
-52 TSARKRAATWEERLE
+52 
-67 EEGEEEEV
+67 
-75 QYKLTLIGSLPVH
+75 
-88 HLTTMAMLPWVVA
+88 
-101 EISKAQPAEREL
+101 
-113 GTGLCSGSPSAG
+113 
-125 QLDPS
+125 
-130 THNQTVFLCVSA
+130 VS
-142 SWVRCV
+142 
-148 SVLEE
+148 
-153 GAVWDPLTH
+153 
-162 TVLFECRPHQV
+162 
-173 TKLIHNSQ
+173 
-181 EPNSFG
+181 
-187 CLVRD
+187 
-192 APNCACYV
+192 
-200 FQCQDSTKVPEIIS
+200 VPEIIS
-214 TLRQVGK
+214 TLRQAGK
-221 SSARNDDIT
+221 NSARNDDNG
-230 IHASKTSS
+230 SVPNKPS
-238 AGSDPSETCFSSLS
+238 SDPGGDGSSETGTSLS
-252 TTTTTIAPSIAV
+252 ATTASTTHAV
-264 SPTAFAKKFEV
+264 SPSAFAKKFEV
-275 LFCGRVSVAHKKAPP
+275 LFCGLVSVAHKKAPP

-306 GKSDKGGNSGGLVGG
+306 GTCSGKGDNGGGLVGG
-321 LRRALTSS
+321 LKRVLSFQ
-329 SNGLV
+329 SNGL
-334 GGGAVGNGAAGSP
+334 GNGDVGSGAPGSP
-347 TTGKRPVLFK
+347 ITVKSPVFFK
-357 RDPSFPCLQALDE
+357 KDPSFPSLHALDE

-377 SHTNTT
+377 S
-383 DAQAN
+383 N
-388 SAGVQPTSLQENR
+388 SGMDPASGSAHVQPTSQQENR
-401 TMLFTVGRSQIFLV
+401 TMLFMVGRSQIYLV

-423 IEKSFREISFCS
+423 IEKSFKEISFCS

-473 EIMLTLKQAFSVAA
+473 EIMLTLKQAFYVAA
-487 LQQNAKTQSQQC
+487 QQQSAKTQNQQC
-499 DSCPMQQL
+499 DGCPMQQL

-521 TKLELQKYLATLDN
+521 AKLELQRHSATLDN
-535 QEQASVFENAMRAR
+535 HEQASVFESMMRSR
-549 PKSDQEENELVMA
+549 PKSDQEENVLVMA
-562 SLRSLYEERQR
+562 SLRTLYEEKQR
-573 SHQHTLCGDSKQ
+573 CHQHTLPGENKL
-585 VCEDAAPAPVEAQQ
+585 CESAVLVLPEAQQ

-627 ASSKTRA
+627 GSTKARA
-634 QRDNSVGS
+634 QRENSEGS
-642 DSGSST
+642 ESSSSI
-648 CTVKSSQDHPCLDDP
+648 CTVNISQEQSFLDDP
-663 LPPSTQLRPTSPL
+663 LPDSSHLRPNSPL
-676 RCHNST
+676 KYHNST

-688 DSSLPLS
+688 DPSLPPS
-695 PSSSSLP
+695 PSSSFLL
-702 GDAQPQGFRRR
+702 GDTKSQGFRRR
-713 ASTFSHPPTPSSAE
+713 ASSYSHPPTPTSALE
-727 YSPMHILTHTPQDP
+727 YSPVHVSIHQLQEPS
-741 TAASKPK
+741 AANKPK

-754 VSTDTPHQSKHV
+754 VSTDTPLQSKHV
-766 PTDSTL
+766 PNNSTL
-772 PPIPPCPSSHSPL
+772 PPAPPCLPSHSFLVP
-785 LAHHPSSPSAG
+785 HHSSSSSPG
-796 ARLNRRSTLGDLR
+796 ARLTKRSSLGDLR

-830 HENDSPEL
+830 HENDCPESK
-838 RSSDV
+838 SSDV
-843 AALSTPSAACGVG
+843 AALSSPSAAYGVD
-856 ESPLRSHRHS
+856 SPSCSHRHS

-880 NTESNERGDPCLE
+880 SSDTIDRGDPCLE
-893 GGRVC
+893 VAGGA
-898 VGQVGVG
+898 
-905 GSGDSS
+905 SGDSS
-911 VRVVPEERKKRSKE
+911 MRAVPEERVRRSKE
-925 ELRELWRKAIL
+925 ELRELWQKAIL

-955 SDLQNKRLKL
+955 SNLQNKRLKL
-965 DYEEITPCLKDV
+965 DYEEITPCLKEI
-977 TLVWEKMLGTPG
+977 TLVWEKMLATPG
-989 RAKVKFDRE
+989 KAKVKFDPE
-998 TIHAAVAQGVPRQH
+998 TIHAAVTQGVPRQH
-1012 RGEIWKFLSEQYL
+1012 RGEIWKFLSEQFV

-1030 PSRPPTNHTPY
+1030 PSRPPSNHTPY

-1075 GQLSLYNLLK
+1075 GQLSLYNILK

-1160 HLEQQEI
+1160 HLERQEI

-1251 VCEMDMSKQLQAY
+1251 VCEMDISKQLQAY

-1278 PPTLN
+1278 PPNLSH
-1283 QHQRAAQLE
+1283 HQRAAQLE

-1312 HARVCSLESRV
+1312 HARACSLEAQV
-1323 EALTQSEGRL
+1323 EALVQGEMRL
-1333 KEQVSVLEEEKK
+1333 KEQLSVLEQEKK
-1345 QLASTVTH
+1345 HLASTVTR
-1353 LQALLVSLGI
+1353 LQDLLSTLGV
-1363 HTNPDGHT
+1363 HFSPDGDT
-1371 LPPPSERQVTAT
+1371 LTPPI
-1383 AKVEGLANRTV
+1383 
-1394 DSLLHPLALP
+1394 
-1404 EGS
+1404 

>member
-14 EPRRPRSS
+14 ERRSLGIS
-22 DKPRPNITSN
+22 EEPRPNLTSN
-32 HCSFPSVLHPNSP
+32 RQSCPSFSR
-45 TLCPEKL
+45 L
-52 TSARKRAATWEERLE
+52 TSTHCPQKVPHAAERTAKVE
-67 EEGEEEEV
+67 EEGEEEEEIR
-75 QYKLTLIGSLPVH
+75 YKLTLIGSRPVH

-101 EISKAQPAEREL
+101 EISRSRPAEKEL
-113 GTGLCSGSPSAG
+113 GAGIQCAGPGDG
-125 QLDPS
+125 QLDSS
-130 THNQTVFLCVSA
+130 TSNQKVSLSVSA
-142 SWVRCV
+142 SWLRCV
-148 SVLEE
+148 SILGE
-153 GAVWDPLTH
+153 GVVWDPLTH

-181 EPNSFG
+181 EPSSFG
-187 CLVRD
+187 CLVRKT
-192 APNCACYV
+192 PNCACYV
-200 FQCQDSTKVPEIIS
+200 FQCQDKTKVPEIIS
-214 TLRQVGK
+214 TLRQAGK
-221 SSARNDDIT
+221 SSARNNDIVT
-230 IHASKTSS
+230 VSKKPSTGGSDSSDSSSSHLSTSS
-238 AGSDPSETCFSSLS
+238 TSA
-252 TTTTTIAPSIAV
+252 APTVVV

-275 LFCGRVSVAHKKAPP
+275 LFCGRVSVAHRKAPP

-306 GKSDKGGNSGGLVGG
+306 GTTDKGENGGRLVGG
-321 LRRALTSS
+321 LRRALNFQ
-329 SNGLV
+329 SNGL
-334 GGGAVGNGAAGSP
+334 GSGAVGNGATGSP

-357 RDPSFPCLQALDE
+357 QDLSFPSLQGLDE

-377 SHTNTT
+377 SLTNTT
-383 DAQAN
+383 DALTR
-388 SAGVQPTSLQENR
+388 SAEVQPTSLQENR
-401 TMLFTVGRSQIFLV
+401 TMLFMVGRSQIFLV

-423 IEKSFREISFCS
+423 IEKGFREISFCS

-487 LQQNAKTQSQQC
+487 LQQSAKTQSQQC

-507 HRLCERIEGLHPSK
+507 HRLCERIEGLQPSK
-521 TKLELQKYLATLDN
+521 TKLELQRHLASLDN
-535 QEQASVFENAMRAR
+535 QEQALVFENTMRAR

-562 SLRSLYEERQR
+562 WLRNLYEEKQK
-573 SHQHTLCGDSKQ
+573 SHQHTLPGDSSKQ
-585 VCEDAAPAPVEAQQ
+585 VCEEAAPAPVQAQQ

-627 ASSKTRA
+627 GSSKARIS
-634 QRDNSVGS
+634 RDNSEGS
-642 DSGSST
+642 DSSSSIFT
-648 CTVKSSQDHPCLDDP
+648 FNSSQEQLCLDDP
-663 LPPSTQLRPTSPL
+663 LSSSSTLPPTSPL

-682 GDLKRL
+682 GDLKHL
-688 DSSLPLS
+688 DTSLRVS

-702 GDAQPQGFRRR
+702 GDEQPQGFRRR
-713 ASTFSHPPTPSSAE
+713 ASTFSHPPTPSSGFE
-727 YSPMHILTHTPQDP
+727 NSPVHTLNHTPQDA
-741 TAASKPK
+741 TAATKPK

-754 VSTDTPHQSKHV
+754 VSTDTPHQSN
-766 PTDSTL
+766 
-772 PPIPPCPSSHSPL
+772 PL
-785 LAHHPSSPSAG
+785 VG
-796 ARLNRRSTLGDLR
+796 LR

-815 SSVPNFLKFQFLAPV
+815 SSVPNFLKFPFLAPV
-830 HENDSPEL
+830 QENDCPQPK
-838 RSSDV
+838 SSDV
-843 AALSTPSAACGVG
+843 AALSTPTAACGVG
-856 ESPLRSHRHS
+856 ESPLRHRHS

-880 NTESNERGDPCLE
+880 NTDPNERGDSCHD

-898 VGQVGVG
+898 MGPGGVG
-905 GSGDSS
+905 GSGDLSM
-911 VRVVPEERKKRSKE
+911 RAVPEERTKRSKE
-925 ELRELWRKAIL
+925 ELRDLWTKAIL

-949 KLQASE
+949 KLQATE

-965 DYEEITPCLKDV
+965 DYEEITPCLKEV
-977 TLVWEKMLGTPG
+977 TLVWEKMMGTPG
-989 RAKVKFDRE
+989 RARVKFDTE
-998 TIHAAVAQGVPRQH
+998 TIHAAVAHGVPRMH

-1030 PSRPPTNHTPY
+1030 PSRPPANPTPY

-1075 GQLSLYNLLK
+1075 GQLSLYNILK

-1107 LLHMGE
+1107 LLHMEE

-1135 DMIILQI
+1135 DMIVLQI

-1153 YHRDLYS
+1153 YHRDLYN

-1207 VALSLLGS
+1207 VAMSLLRS
-1215 HKPLILQHES
+1215 HKPLILQHDS

-1251 VCEMDMSKQLQAY
+1251 VCEMDVSKQLQAY

-1312 HARVCSLESRV
+1312 HAHVHSLESRV
-1323 EALTQSEGRL
+1323 EEFVQSEGRL
-1333 KEQVSVLEEEKK
+1333 TEQVSALEEEKK
-1345 QLASTVTH
+1345 QLLSTVTH
-1353 LQALLVSLGI
+1353 LQDLLTSLGI
-1363 HTNPDGHT
+1363 QSSLDGHA
-1371 LPPPSERQVTAT
+1371 PPPAAERHAASAAAAAT
-1383 AKVEGLANRTV
+1383 TNQTVE
-1394 DSLLHPLALP
+1394 SLLHLLALP
-1404 EGS
+1404 ESS

>member
-1 MEGLY
+1 SVPGSSK
-6 FEVKPRRD
+6 KP
-14 EPRRPRSS
+14 PPSL
-22 DKPRPNITSN
+22 TSN
-32 HCSFPSVLHPNSP
+32 HQSCPSFLRLNSS
-45 TLCPEKL
+45 
-52 TSARKRAATWEERLE
+52 TSACETEEA
-67 EEGEEEEV
+67 EEEV
-75 QYKLTLIGSLPVH
+75 QYRLRLIGSLPVH
-88 HLTTMAMLPWVVA
+88 HLTTMAMLPWIVA
-101 EISKAQPAEREL
+101 EITRSKPLERDQ
-113 GTGLCSGSPSAG
+113 CAG
-125 QLDPS
+125 QRSGGLKIGHLDTS
-130 THNQTVFLCVSA
+130 NWNQSVCLCVSA

-148 SVLEE
+148 SVCAERV
-153 GAVWDPLTH
+153 VWDPLTH
-162 TVLFECRPHQV
+162 SVLFECRPHQL

-181 EPNSFG
+181 EPSSFG
-187 CLVRD
+187 CLVRGN
-192 APNCACYV
+192 ANCACYV
-200 FQCQDSTKVPEIIS
+200 FQCQDSSKVPEIIS
-214 TLRQVGK
+214 TLRQVG
-221 SSARNDDIT
+221 STSAI
-230 IHASKTSS
+230 
-238 AGSDPSETCFSSLS
+238 
-252 TTTTTIAPSIAV
+252 

-290 ALIDECIEKFS
+290 ALIDECIEKFGR
-301 QLHGS
+301 LHGT
-306 GKSDKGGNSGGLVGG
+306 GATDKGGTGGGLVDG
-321 LRRALTSS
+321 LRRALAFQ
-329 SNGLV
+329 SNGV
-334 GGGAVGNGAAGSP
+334 GA
-347 TTGKRPVLFK
+347 
-357 RDPSFPCLQALDE
+357 DPSFPSLQALDE
-370 NGLSPEI
+370 NGLSPEMSI
-377 SHTNTT
+377 TNTT
-383 DAQAN
+383 DAQN
-388 SAGVQPTSLQENR
+388 QSGVQPTSLQENR
-401 TMLFTVGRSQIFLV
+401 TMLFTVGRSQIYLV

-451 VEGGSCHFVCY
+451 VEGGTCHFVCY

-507 HRLCERIEGLHPSK
+507 HRLCERIEGRRLP
-521 TKLELQKYLATLDN
+521 LAKHYF
-535 QEQASVFENAMRAR
+535 AFEICVHYVLFQRAR

-562 SLRSLYEERQR
+562 SLRSLYEERQK
-573 SHQHTLCGDSKQ
+573 SHQHSLHVDSKQ
-585 VCEDAAPAPVEAQQ
+585 VPPNVVC
-599 QSSSRQRLEQFKSRA
+599 L
-614 KRSLTESLEGIWK
+614 
-627 ASSKTRA
+627 
-634 QRDNSVGS
+634 S
-642 DSGSST
+642 DRGDS
-648 CTVKSSQDHPCLDDP
+648 CLDGGHV
-663 LPPSTQLRPTSPL
+663 
-676 RCHNST
+676 C
-682 GDLKRL
+682 
-688 DSSLPLS
+688 
-695 PSSSSLP
+695 P
-702 GDAQPQGFRRR
+702 GQA
-713 ASTFSHPPTPSSAE
+713 
-727 YSPMHILTHTPQDP
+727 
-741 TAASKPK
+741 
-748 LVRHYS
+748 
-754 VSTDTPHQSKHV
+754 
-766 PTDSTL
+766 
-772 PPIPPCPSSHSPL
+772 
-785 LAHHPSSPSAG
+785 
-796 ARLNRRSTLGDLR
+796 
-809 ARLHSS
+809 
-815 SSVPNFLKFQFLAPV
+815 
-830 HENDSPEL
+830 
-838 RSSDV
+838 
-843 AALSTPSAACGVG
+843 
-856 ESPLRSHRHS
+856 
-866 WRQQIFLRVATPQK
+866 
-880 NTESNERGDPCLE
+880 
-893 GGRVC
+893 
-898 VGQVGVG
+898 GVG
-905 GSGDSS
+905 GSGDMGSM
-911 VRVVPEERKKRSKE
+911 RVVPEEKIRRSKE
-925 ELRELWRKAIL
+925 ELRELWKKAIL

-955 SDLQNKRLKL
+955 SDLQNRRLKL
-965 DYEEITPCLKDV
+965 DYEEITPCLKEV

-989 RAKVKFDRE
+989 RAKVKFDTE

-1030 PSRPPTNHTPY
+1030 PSRPPANDTPY

-1123 MYDVGLRKQYRP
+1123 MYDMGLRKQYRP

-1167 GPSLYATPWFLTAFA
+1167 GPSLYATPWFLTFFA

-1215 HKPLILQHES
+1215 HKPLILQHDS

-1251 VCEMDMSKQLQAY
+1251 VCGMDVSKQLQAY

-1312 HARVCSLESRV
+1312 HARVCSLENQV
-1323 EALTQSEGRL
+1323 QALVHSEGRL
-1333 KEQVSVLEEEKK
+1333 KEQVSALEQEKK
-1345 QLASTVTH
+1345 QLLSTVTR
-1353 LQALLVSLGI
+1353 LQDLLTSLGI
-1363 HTNPDGHT
+1363 HSSPDGHT
-1371 LPPPSERQVTAT
+1371 VPTPTGVKDTQ
-1383 AKVEGLANRTV
+1383 GHQ
-1394 DSLLHPLALP
+1394 D
-1404 EGS
+1404 

>member
-1 MEGLY
+1 MISERSLHLKLGNSSYPFFLQQTWGHLLRTHKRLSGGIQQPLVPETMDGLY
-6 FEVKPRRD
+6 FEVKPKGSEAQRPQSSEKTRRNLTPNHHSCPSLSRLNSAAQSPQKCAGAW
-14 EPRRPRSS
+14 ETGAPWRGQM
-22 DKPRPNITSN
+22 DKEEIRYQ
-32 HCSFPSVLHPNSP
+32 
-45 TLCPEKL
+45 L
-52 TSARKRAATWEERLE
+52 TMVGFR
-67 EEGEEEEV
+67 V
-75 QYKLTLIGSLPVH
+75 VH

-101 EISKAQPAEREL
+101 EICRSVKKDPGVGPRRS
-113 GTGLCSGSPSAG
+113 GGGSPSC
-125 QLDPS
+125 
-130 THNQTVFLCVSA
+130 NNKTVFLYVSA

-148 SVLEE
+148 SILAERSL
-153 GAVWDPLTH
+153 WDPLTH

-181 EPNSFG
+181 EPSIFA

-192 APNCACYV
+192 SLKCACYV
-200 FQCQDSTKVPEIIS
+200 FQCLDSTKVPEIIS
-214 TLRQVGK
+214 TLRQAGK
-221 SSARNDDIT
+221 SSARSNDLSTDSI
-230 IHASKTSS
+230 KTSTS
-238 AGSDPSETCFSSLS
+238 SEGSDSSETCPSSIS
-252 TTTTTIAPSIAV
+252 TTSNSTASTSAV
-264 SPTAFAKKFEV
+264 SPTTFAKKFEV

-306 GKSDKGGNSGGLVGG
+306 GTTDKGGGGLVDG
-321 LRRALTSS
+321 LRRAFTFPST
-329 SNGLV
+329 GL
-334 GGGAVGNGAAGSP
+334 GNGSVRNGTAGSA
-347 TTGKRPVLFK
+347 TTGTGSALFK
-357 RDPSFPCLQALDE
+357 RDSSFPSLHLDE

-377 SHTNTT
+377 SNNTT
-383 DAQAN
+383 DLITC
-388 SAGVQPTSLQENR
+388 STTVQPTSLQENR
-401 TMLFTVGRSQIFLV
+401 TMLFTVGKSQIFLV

-451 VEGGSCHFVCY
+451 AEGGSCHFVCY

-499 DSCPMQQL
+499 DSCPIHQL

-521 TKLELQKYLATLDN
+521 TKLELQKHLATLDN
-535 QEQASVFENAMRAR
+535 DEQASVFENTMRAR

-562 SLRSLYEERQR
+562 SLRNLYEEKQKA
-573 SHQHTLCGDSKQ
+573 HQHCSSDNCKQ
-585 VCEDAAPAPVEAQQ
+585 VSEDAPQETQQ
-599 QSSSRQRLEQFKSRA
+599 QSSGRQRLEQFKTRA

-627 ASSKTRA
+627 GNNKAKTQRENSQGSESSSSSA
-634 QRDNSVGS
+634 INSSRG
-642 DSGSST
+642 
-648 CTVKSSQDHPCLDDP
+648 QPFFEDP
-663 LPPSTQLRPTSPL
+663 LTPSPHLRPTSPL
-676 RCHNST
+676 RGHNST
-682 GDLKRL
+682 GDLKLL

-695 PSSSSLP
+695 SSSSSLP
-702 GDAQPQGFRRR
+702 GDPEPQAFRRR
-713 ASTFSHPPTPSSAE
+713 ASTFSHSPTPSSVLE
-727 YSPMHILTHTPQDP
+727 DSPLYMRTHSPQELS
-741 TAASKPK
+741 AASKPK

-754 VSTDTPHQSKHV
+754 VSTDSPHQSK
-766 PTDSTL
+766 
-772 PPIPPCPSSHSPL
+772 
-785 LAHHPSSPSAG
+785 
-796 ARLNRRSTLGDLR
+796 
-809 ARLHSS
+809 
-815 SSVPNFLKFQFLAPV
+815 
-830 HENDSPEL
+830 
-838 RSSDV
+838 DV
-843 AALSTPSAACGVG
+843 AALSTSRAACVAG
-856 ESPLRSHRHS
+856 ESPLRNHRHS

-880 NTESNERGDPCLE
+880 GTDPSERGDPCLE
-893 GGRVC
+893 GGLIC
-898 VGQVGVG
+898 VGQVSGVG
-905 GSGDSS
+905 NGDASM
-911 VRVVPEERKKRSKE
+911 RAVPEERMKRSKE

-942 RMERENQ
+942 RMESENQ

-965 DYEEITPCLKDV
+965 DYEEITPCLKEV
-977 TLVWEKMLGTPG
+977 TVVWEKLLSTPG
-989 RAKVKFDRE
+989 RTKVKFDTE

-1030 PSRPPTNHTPY
+1030 PSRPPSNHTPY

-1075 GQLSLYNLLK
+1075 GQLSLFNILK

-1113 EDAFNMLKFL
+1113 EDAFSMLKFL
-1123 MYDVGLRKQYRP
+1123 MFDVGLRKQYRP

-1153 YHRDLYS
+1153 YHRDLHG

-1167 GPSLYATPWFLTAFA
+1167 GPSLYATPWFLTLFA

-1215 HKPLILQHES
+1215 HKPLILQHDS

-1251 VCEMDMSKQLQAY
+1251 VCEMDVSKQLQAY

-1283 QHQRAAQLE
+1283 QQQRAAQLE

-1323 EALTQSEGRL
+1323 EALAQSEGQL
-1333 KEQVSVLEEEKK
+1333 KEQVSALEEEKK
-1345 QLASTVTH
+1345 QLASTIAH
-1353 LQALLVSLGI
+1353 LQKLLTSLGI
-1363 HTNPDGHT
+1363 NADLDEQT
-1371 LPPPSERQVTAT
+1371 LP
-1383 AKVEGLANRTV
+1383 
-1394 DSLLHPLALP
+1394 
-1404 EGS
+1404 

>member
-1 MEGLY
+1 Y
-6 FEVKPRRD
+6 CKR
-14 EPRRPRSS
+14 
-22 DKPRPNITSN
+22 NT
-32 HCSFPSVLHPNSP
+32 
-45 TLCPEKL
+45 TLGEKV
-52 TSARKRAATWEERLE
+52 E
-67 EEGEEEEV
+67 EEGEEEV
-75 QYKLTLIGSLPVH
+75 RYKLILIGSLPVH
-88 HLTTMAMLPWVVA
+88 HLTTMAMLPWVVN
-101 EISKAQPAEREL
+101 L
-113 GTGLCSGSPSAG
+113 GK
-125 QLDPS
+125 
-130 THNQTVFLCVSA
+130 VFLCASA
-142 SWVRCV
+142 SLVRCV
-148 SVLEE
+148 SVLGE
-153 GAVWDPLTH
+153 GIVWDPLTH

-181 EPNSFG
+181 EPSSFG

-192 APNCACYV
+192 AKNCACYV

-214 TLRQVGK
+214 TLRQAGK

-230 IHASKTSS
+230 TISNKTSTG
-238 AGSDPSETCFSSLS
+238 AFS
-252 TTTTTIAPSIAV
+252 
-264 SPTAFAKKFEV
+264 KKFEV

-301 QLHGS
+301 RLHGS
-306 GKSDKGGNSGGLVGG
+306 GTSNKEGNGGGLVGG
-321 LRRALTSS
+321 LRR
-329 SNGLV
+329 
-334 GGGAVGNGAAGSP
+334 
-347 TTGKRPVLFK
+347 VL
-357 RDPSFPCLQALDE
+357 
-370 NGLSPEI
+370 I

-383 DAQAN
+383 DSHTH

-435 QGIRHVD
+435 QGIHHVD

-451 VEGGSCHFVCY
+451 VEGGSFHFVCY

-499 DSCPMQQL
+499 DSCPIQQL
-507 HRLCERIEGLHPSK
+507 HRLCERIEGLPPSK
-521 TKLELQKYLATLDN
+521 TKLELQRHLATLDN
-535 QEQASVFENAMRAR
+535 QEQASVFENTMRAR

-562 SLRSLYEERQR
+562 SLRNLYEERQR
-573 SHQHTLCGDSKQ
+573 SHQHTLPGDRKQ
-585 VCEDAAPAPVEAQQ
+585 VTFGHLLCTHTVYTTVPALSSSPRSCLYVLHFLQRLSTVIL
-599 QSSSRQRLEQFKSRA
+599 QSSSPRKHNLHRVSYYTCENLLSLFH
-614 KRSLTESLEGIWK
+614 SLTHSL
-627 ASSKTRA
+627 
-634 QRDNSVGS
+634 
-642 DSGSST
+642 
-648 CTVKSSQDHPCLDDP
+648 TVL
-663 LPPSTQLRPTSPL
+663 
-676 RCHNST
+676 
-682 GDLKRL
+682 
-688 DSSLPLS
+688 LS
-695 PSSSSLP
+695 
-702 GDAQPQGFRRR
+702 PQGFRRR
-713 ASTFSHPPTPSSAE
+713 ANTFSHPSTPSSAE
-727 YSPMHILTHTPQDP
+727 CSPVHTLTHTPQDP
-741 TAASKPK
+741 TAATKPK

-754 VSTDTPHQSKHV
+754 VSTDTPHQS
-766 PTDSTL
+766 
-772 PPIPPCPSSHSPL
+772 
-785 LAHHPSSPSAG
+785 
-796 ARLNRRSTLGDLR
+796 N
-809 ARLHSS
+809 
-815 SSVPNFLKFQFLAPV
+815 
-830 HENDSPEL
+830 
-838 RSSDV
+838 DV
-843 AALSTPSAACGVG
+843 AALSTQSAAYGVG

-880 NTESNERGDPCLE
+880 NTETNGKNARLPIN
-893 GGRVC
+893 
-898 VGQVGVG
+898 
-905 GSGDSS
+905 GDSS
-911 VRVVPEERKKRSKE
+911 IRVVLEERTKRSKE

-955 SDLQNKRLKL
+955 NDLQNKRLKL

-977 TLVWEKMLGTPG
+977 TLVWEKMLGTPA
-989 RAKVKFDRE
+989 RAKVKFDTE
-998 TIHAAVAQGVPRQH
+998 TIHAAVEQGVPRQH

-1030 PSRPPTNHTPY
+1030 PSRPPANHTPY

-1215 HKPLILQHES
+1215 HKPLILQHEN

-1251 VCEMDMSKQLQAY
+1251 VCQMDMSKQLQAY
-1264 EVEYHVLQDELLDT
+1264 EVEYHVLQDELLDM

-1283 QHQRAAQLE
+1283 QQQRAAQLE

-1323 EALTQSEGRL
+1323 DALAQSEAQLR
-1333 KEQVSVLEEEKK
+1333 EHVSALEEEKK
-1345 QLASTVTH
+1345 QLFSTVTR
-1353 LQALLVSLGI
+1353 LQDLLTSLGI
-1363 HTNPDGHT
+1363 HTTPDGHT
-1371 LPPPSERQVTAT
+1371 L
-1383 AKVEGLANRTV
+1383 
-1394 DSLLHPLALP
+1394 
-1404 EGS
+1404 

>member
-6 FEVKPRRD
+6 FEVKPRRNGA
-14 EPRRPRSS
+14 PRPGSS
-22 DKPRPNITSN
+22 DKSRPNLISN
-32 HCSFPSVLHPNSP
+32 HHSCPSFSKLNSS
-45 TLCPEKL
+45 THYLEKHAQER
-52 TSARKRAATWEERLE
+52 TAAWGGKLE
-67 EEGEEEEV
+67 EEGEEEV
-75 QYKLTLIGSLPVH
+75 RYKLTMIGSLPVH

-101 EISKAQPAEREL
+101 EIS
-113 GTGLCSGSPSAG
+113 
-125 QLDPS
+125 
-130 THNQTVFLCVSA
+130 
-142 SWVRCV
+142 
-148 SVLEE
+148 
-153 GAVWDPLTH
+153 
-162 TVLFECRPHQV
+162 
-173 TKLIHNSQ
+173 
-181 EPNSFG
+181 SFA

-192 APNCACYV
+192 APDCACYV

-214 TLRQVGK
+214 TLRQAGK
-221 SSARNDDIT
+221 SSARSNDIT
-230 IHASKTSS
+230 TVSSKTSTGPRS
-238 AGSDPSETCFSSLS
+238 SDSSETCFSSLS
-252 TTTTTIAPSIAV
+252 TTMSSVAPTAAV

-306 GKSDKGGNSGGLVGG
+306 GTTDKGGSSGGLVGG
-321 LRRALTSS
+321 LRRALTFQ
-329 SNGLV
+329 SNGV
-334 GGGAVGNGAAGSP
+334 GGGAVGNGPTGSP
-347 TTGKRPVLFK
+347 STGKRPVLFK

-377 SHTNTT
+377 SNTNTT
-383 DAQAN
+383 DPLAG
-388 SAGVQPTSLQENR
+388 SAEVQPTSLQENR

-423 IEKSFREISFCS
+423 IEKSFKEISFCS

-507 HRLCERIEGLHPSK
+507 QRLCERIEGLHPSK
-521 TKLELQKYLATLDN
+521 TKLELQRYLATLDN
-535 QEQASVFENAMRAR
+535 QEQASIFENTMRAR

-562 SLRSLYEERQR
+562 SLRNLYEERQK
-573 SHQHTLCGDSKQ
+573 SHQHTLPGDAKL
-585 VCEDAAPAPVEAQQ
+585 VCEDAAPAPVEVQQ

-627 ASSKTRA
+627 GSSKARA
-634 QRDNSVGS
+634 QRDNSEGS
-642 DSGSST
+642 DSGSSV
-648 CTVKSSQDHPCLDDP
+648 CTVNSSQDQPCIDDP
-663 LPPSTQLRPTSPL
+663 LSSSFHTRPTSPL

-682 GDLKRL
+682 GDLKHL
-688 DSSLPLS
+688 DTSRSLS

-702 GDAQPQGFRRR
+702 SDAQPQGFRRR
-713 ASTFSHPPTPSSAE
+713 ASTFSHPPTPSSGLE
-727 YSPMHILTHTPQDP
+727 YSPVQILINKPQEP
-741 TAASKPK
+741 SAASKPK

-754 VSTDTPHQSKHV
+754 VSTDSPHQS
-766 PTDSTL
+766 
-772 PPIPPCPSSHSPL
+772 
-785 LAHHPSSPSAG
+785 
-796 ARLNRRSTLGDLR
+796 N
-809 ARLHSS
+809 
-815 SSVPNFLKFQFLAPV
+815 
-830 HENDSPEL
+830 
-838 RSSDV
+838 DV
-843 AALSTPSAACGVG
+843 AALSTPNATFAVG

-880 NTESNERGDPCLE
+880 GTDGNERVDPCLE
-893 GGRVC
+893 GGRMC
-898 VGQVGVG
+898 VGQAVVG
-905 GSGDSS
+905 GGGDSS
-911 VRVVPEERKKRSKE
+911 MRAVPEERTKRSKE

-942 RMERENQ
+942 RMETENQ

-965 DYEEITPCLKDV
+965 DYEEITPCLKEV

-989 RAKVKFDRE
+989 RAKVKFDTD

-1030 PSRPPTNHTPY
+1030 PSRPPSNHTPY

-1075 GQLSLYNLLK
+1075 GQLSLYNILK

-1197 FLQGSEVIFK
+1197 FLQGSEVVFK

-1215 HKPLILQHES
+1215 HKPLILQHDN

-1251 VCEMDMSKQLQAY
+1251 VCEMDVSKQLQAY

-1312 HARVCSLESRV
+1312 QARVCSLESRV
-1323 EALTQSEGRL
+1323 EALVQSEGQL
-1333 KEQVSVLEEEKK
+1333 KEQVSALEEEKQ
-1345 QLASTVTH
+1345 QLASTV
-1353 LQALLVSLGI
+1353 ALCLKEEPGVKDPEAF
-1363 HTNPDGHT
+1363 TKKE
-1371 LPPPSERQVTAT
+1371 ERQEFVGP
-1383 AKVEGLANRTV
+1383 KQGLEER
-1394 DSLLHPLALP
+1394 
-1404 EGS
+1404 EI

>member
-6 FEVKPRRD
+6 FEVKPRRS
-14 EPRRPRSS
+14 EALRPGSS
-22 DKPRPNITSN
+22 DKPRHNLTPNHRS
-32 HCSFPSVLHPNSP
+32 CPSLSR
-45 TLCPEKL
+45 L
-52 TSARKRAATWEERLE
+52 TSATQCLQKLGRERTASWGAKME
-67 EEGEEEEV
+67 VEGEEDEV
-75 QYKLTLIGSLPVH
+75 RYKLAMIGFRKVH

-101 EISKAQPAEREL
+101 EISRSQPSEREQSGGVQAGGSGGRQL
-113 GTGLCSGSPSAG
+113 GPTSRS
-125 QLDPS
+125 
-130 THNQTVFLCVSA
+130 QTVFLCVSA
-142 SWVRCV
+142 SRVRCV
-148 SVLEE
+148 STLGESL
-153 GAVWDPLTH
+153 VWDPLTH
-162 TVLFECRPHQV
+162 TVLFECLPHHV

-181 EPNSFG
+181 EPSSFA
-187 CLVRD
+187 CLVRGT
-192 APNCACYV
+192 PTCACYV
-200 FQCQDSTKVPEIIS
+200 FQCQYRTKVPEIIS
-214 TLRQVGK
+214 TLRQAGK
-221 SSARNDDIT
+221 SSARNNDIT
-230 IHASKTSS
+230 TVSNKASTGSG
-238 AGSDPSETCFSSLS
+238 GSDSSETWISSLS
-252 TTTTTIAPSIAV
+252 TTTTSMAPAAAV
-264 SPTAFAKKFEV
+264 SPTAFSKKFEV
-275 LFCGRVSVAHKKAPP
+275 LYCGRVSVAHKKAPP

-301 QLHGS
+301 QLRGS
-306 GKSDKGGNSGGLVGG
+306 GTADKGANDGGLVGG
-321 LRRALTSS
+321 LKRALTFQ
-329 SNGLV
+329 SNGL
-334 GGGAVGNGAAGSP
+334 GSGAVSNGAAESP

-377 SHTNTT
+377 SNSNTT
-383 DAQAN
+383 DPRTR
-388 SAGVQPTSLQENR
+388 SADVQPTSLKENR
-401 TMLFTVGRSQIFLV
+401 TMLFMVGRSQIFLV

-451 VEGGSCHFVCY
+451 VEGGNCHFVCY

-507 HRLCERIEGLHPSK
+507 HRLCESIEGLHPSK
-521 TKLELQKYLATLDN
+521 TKLELQKHLATLDN
-535 QEQASVFENAMRAR
+535 DDQASVFENTMRAR
-549 PKSDQEENELVMA
+549 PKSDQEENELIMA
-562 SLRSLYEERQR
+562 SLRSLYEERQKT
-573 SHQHTLCGDSKQ
+573 HQHTVQKESKQ
-585 VCEDAAPAPVEAQQ
+585 MCEDVAPPVEAQQ
-599 QSSSRQRLEQFKSRA
+599 QSSSRQRLEEFKSRA

-627 ASSKTRA
+627 GSSKARA
-634 QRDNSVGS
+634 QRENSEGS
-642 DSGSST
+642 ESSSSI
-648 CTVKSSQDHPCLDDP
+648 CTVNSSQDQPCLDDP
-663 LPPSTQLRPTSPL
+663 LPAHQRSTSPL

-682 GDLKRL
+682 GDLKHM
-688 DSSLPLS
+688 DTSLPLS
-695 PSSSSLP
+695 HSSSSLSA
-702 GDAQPQGFRRR
+702 DAQPQGFRRR
-713 ASTFSHPPTPSSAE
+713 ASTFSHPTTPSSAE
-727 YSPMHILTHTPQDP
+727 YSPEHILIHPPQDHS
-741 TAASKPK
+741 AASKHK

-766 PTDSTL
+766 PCNSAL
-772 PPIPPCPSSHSPL
+772 PPALPCPSSHSSL
-785 LAHHPSSPSAG
+785 LLHPPSSPSSG
-796 ARLNRRSTLGDLR
+796 ARLSKRSPLGGLR

-815 SSVPNFLKFQFLAPV
+815 SSVPNFLKFPFLATV
-830 HENDSPEL
+830 RENDCPDPKN
-838 RSSDV
+838 SDV
-843 AALSTPSAACGVG
+843 VALSTPSAAGGVG
-856 ESPLRSHRHS
+856 ESPQRSHRHS

-880 NTESNERGDPCLE
+880 GTDSIDGSDACQ
-893 GGRVC
+893 V
-898 VGQVGVG
+898 VGQIVGG
-905 GSGDSS
+905 GSGDTAM
-911 VRVVPEERKKRSKE
+911 RPVPEEKTKRTKE
-925 ELRELWRKAIL
+925 ELRDLWKKAIL

-955 SDLQNKRLKL
+955 NDLQNKRLKL
-965 DYEEITPCLKDV
+965 DYEEITPCLKEV

-989 RAKVKFDRE
+989 RAKVKFDAE
-998 TIHAAVAQGVPRQH
+998 TIHTAVAQGVPRQH
-1012 RGEIWKFLSEQYL
+1012 RGEIWKFLAEQYR

-1030 PSRPPTNHTPY
+1030 PSRPPSNHTPY

-1075 GQLSLYNLLK
+1075 GQLSLYNILK

-1123 MYDVGLRKQYRP
+1123 MYDAGLRKQYRP

-1160 HLEQQEI
+1160 HLEHQEI
-1167 GPSLYATPWFLTAFA
+1167 GPSLYATPWFLTVFA

-1215 HKPLILQHES
+1215 HKPLILQHDS
-1225 LESIVDFIKTTLP
+1225 LESIVDFIKTMLP

-1251 VCEMDMSKQLQAY
+1251 VCEMDVSKQLQAY

-1283 QHQRAAQLE
+1283 QQQRAAQLE
-1292 RTNQSLRQQNLDL
+1292 RSNQSLRQQNLDL

-1312 HARVCSLESRV
+1312 HARVCNLESRV
-1323 EALTQSEGRL
+1323 EALAQVEGQL
-1333 KEQVSVLEEEKK
+1333 KEQVSALEEEKK
-1345 QLASTVTH
+1345 QLLNTITH
-1353 LQALLVSLGI
+1353 LQGLLTSLGI
-1363 HTNPDGHT
+1363 NANSDG
-1371 LPPPSERQVTAT
+1371 Q
-1383 AKVEGLANRTV
+1383 
-1394 DSLLHPLALP
+1394 ALP
-1404 EGS
+1404 SLSV